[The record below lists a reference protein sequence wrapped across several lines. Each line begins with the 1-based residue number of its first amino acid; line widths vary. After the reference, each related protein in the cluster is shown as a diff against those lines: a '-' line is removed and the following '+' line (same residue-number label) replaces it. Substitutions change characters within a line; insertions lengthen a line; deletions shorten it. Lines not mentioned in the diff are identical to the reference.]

1 LFGEAKKLTT
11 INPTL
16 KIKAINKKIIIAIDG
31 LSGSGKSSTAKL
43 LAKEMNY
50 KYLDSGAMYRAVT
63 LYIIENSI
71 DYKNLKMLKTILD
84 KIELEFIKDDVSGS
98 YQIHLN
104 NKNVEKKIRSKKV
117 SELVS
122 EISKISIIRK
132 KLVQMQRTIGNKKG
146 IVMEGRDIGTVVFP
160 RAELKIFMQ
169 ADLNI
174 RAKRRFNEFEKLGK
188 KISLEEVKSNLID
201 RDNKD
206 SNREDSPLKVT
217 SNSLILDTTSITLEE
232 QIQFIKKEAKKITN

>member
-1 LFGEAKKLTT
+1 MKD
-11 INPTL
+11 
-16 KIKAINKKIIIAIDG
+16 KKIIIAIDG

-71 DYKNLKMLKTILD
+71 DYKNLKTLKTILD
-84 KIELEFIKDDVSGS
+84 KIELEFIKDKVSGS
-98 YQIHLN
+98 YEIHLN
-104 NKNVEKKIRSKKV
+104 NKNVDKNIRSKKV

-132 KLVQMQRTIGNKKG
+132 KLVQMQRTIGDKKG

-160 RAELKIFMQ
+160 KAELKIFMQ

-217 SNSLILDTTSITLEE
+217 SNSLILDTTSISLEE
-232 QIQFIKKEAKKITN
+232 QIEFIKKEAKKITN

>member
-1 LFGEAKKLTT
+1 M
-11 INPTL
+11 
-16 KIKAINKKIIIAIDG
+16 INKKIIIAIDG

-71 DYKNLKMLKTILD
+71 DYKNLKTLKTILD
-84 KIELEFIKDDVSGS
+84 KIKLEFIKDKVSGS
-98 YQIHLN
+98 YEIHLN
-104 NKNVEKKIRSKKV
+104 NKNVEQNIRSKKV

-132 KLVQMQRTIGNKKG
+132 KLVQMQRTIGDKKG

-232 QIQFIKKEAKKITN
+232 QIEFIKKEAKKITN

>member
-1 LFGEAKKLTT
+1 MK
-11 INPTL
+11 
-16 KIKAINKKIIIAIDG
+16 NKKIIIAIDG
-31 LSGSGKSSTAKL
+31 LSGCGKSSTAKL

-71 DYKNLKMLKTILD
+71 DYQNLKKLKNILD
-84 KIELEFIKDDVSGS
+84 EIRLEFIKENTSDSH
-98 YQIHLN
+98 QIFLN

-132 KLVQMQRTIGNKKG
+132 KLVKMQRKIGDNKG
-146 IVMEGRDIGTVVFP
+146 IVMEGRDIATVVFP
-160 RAELKIFMQ
+160 DAELKIFMQ
-169 ADLNI
+169 ADINV
-174 RAKRRFNEFEKLGK
+174 RAKRRLKDFEKIGK
-188 KISLEEVKSNLID
+188 KISLKEVKLNLLE

-206 SNREDSPLKVT
+206 SSRKDSPLKIT
-217 SNSLILDTTSITLEE
+217 SDSLILDTTSISLQD
-232 QIQFIKKEAKKITN
+232 QIEFIKKEVKKIIN

>member
-1 LFGEAKKLTT
+1 MK
-11 INPTL
+11 
-16 KIKAINKKIIIAIDG
+16 NKKIIIAIDG

-71 DYKNLKMLKTILD
+71 DYKNLKTLKTILD
-84 KIELEFIKDDVSGS
+84 KIELEFIKDKVSGS
-98 YQIHLN
+98 YEIHLN
-104 NKNVEKKIRSKKV
+104 NKNVEQNIRSKKV

-132 KLVQMQRTIGNKKG
+132 KLVQMQRNIGNKKG

-217 SNSLILDTTSITLEE
+217 SNSLILDTTSISLEE
-232 QIQFIKKEAKKITN
+232 QIEFIKKEAKKITN

>member
-1 LFGEAKKLTT
+1 MKD
-11 INPTL
+11 
-16 KIKAINKKIIIAIDG
+16 KKIIIAIDG

-50 KYLDSGAMYRAVT
+50 KYLDSGAMYRAIT

-71 DYKNLKMLKTILD
+71 DYKNLKTLKTILD
-84 KIELEFIKDDVSGS
+84 KIELEFIKDKVSGS
-98 YQIHLN
+98 YEIHLN
-104 NKNVEKKIRSKKV
+104 NKNVEQNIRSKKV

-132 KLVQMQRTIGNKKG
+132 KLVQMQRTIGDKKG

-160 RAELKIFMQ
+160 KAELKIFMQ

-232 QIQFIKKEAKKITN
+232 QIEFIL

>member
-1 LFGEAKKLTT
+1 MKD
-11 INPTL
+11 
-16 KIKAINKKIIIAIDG
+16 KKIIIAIDG

-71 DYKNLKMLKTILD
+71 DYKNLKTLKTILD
-84 KIELEFIKDDVSGS
+84 KIELEFIKDKVSGS
-98 YQIHLN
+98 YEIHLN
-104 NKNVEKKIRSKKV
+104 NKNVEQNIRSKKV

-122 EISKISIIRK
+122 EISKISILRK
-132 KLVQMQRTIGNKKG
+132 KLVQMQRTIGDKKG

-160 RAELKIFMQ
+160 KAELKIFMQ

-232 QIQFIKKEAKKITN
+232 QIEFIKKEAKKITN

>member
-1 LFGEAKKLTT
+1 MK
-11 INPTL
+11 
-16 KIKAINKKIIIAIDG
+16 NKKIIIAIDG

-71 DYKNLKMLKTILD
+71 DYKNLKTLKTILD

-104 NKNVEKKIRSKKV
+104 NKNVEKNIRSKKV

-132 KLVQMQRTIGNKKG
+132 KLVQMQRTIGDKKG

-232 QIQFIKKEAKKITN
+232 QIEFIKKEAKKITN

>member
-1 LFGEAKKLTT
+1 M
-11 INPTL
+11 
-16 KIKAINKKIIIAIDG
+16 INKKIIIAIDG

-104 NKNVEKKIRSKKV
+104 NKNVEKNIRSKKV

-160 RAELKIFMQ
+160 RAELKIFMK
-169 ADLNI
+169 ADLDI

-188 KISLEEVKSNLID
+188 KISLEEVKSNLTD

-217 SNSLILDTTSITLEE
+217 SDSLILDTTLISLEE
-232 QIQFIKKEAKKITN
+232 QIEFIKKEAKKITN

>member
-1 LFGEAKKLTT
+1 MK
-11 INPTL
+11 
-16 KIKAINKKIIIAIDG
+16 NKKIIIAIDG

-71 DYKNLKMLKTILD
+71 DYKNLKTLKTILD
-84 KIELEFIKDDVSGS
+84 KIKLEFIKDNVSGS
-98 YQIHLN
+98 YEIHLN
-104 NKNVEKKIRSKKV
+104 NKNVEQNIRSKKV

-132 KLVQMQRTIGNKKG
+132 KLVQMQRTIGDKKG

-232 QIQFIKKEAKKITN
+232 QIEFIKKEAKKITN

>member
-1 LFGEAKKLTT
+1 MK
-11 INPTL
+11 
-16 KIKAINKKIIIAIDG
+16 NKKIIIAIDG

-71 DYKNLKMLKTILD
+71 DYKNLKTLKTILD
-84 KIELEFIKDDVSGS
+84 KIELEFIKDKVSGS
-98 YQIHLN
+98 YEIHLN
-104 NKNVEKKIRSKKV
+104 NKNVEQNIRSKKV

-132 KLVQMQRTIGNKKG
+132 KLVQMQRTIGDKKG

-188 KISLEEVKSNLID
+188 KISLEEVKSNLTD

-217 SNSLILDTTSITLEE
+217 SDSLILDTTLISLEE
-232 QIQFIKKEAKKITN
+232 QIEFIKKEAKKITN

>member
-1 LFGEAKKLTT
+1 M
-11 INPTL
+11 
-16 KIKAINKKIIIAIDG
+16 INKKIIIAIDG

-71 DYKNLKMLKTILD
+71 DYKNLEMLKTILD
-84 KIELEFIKDDVSGS
+84 NIKLEFIKDEMSGS
-98 YQIHLN
+98 HQIHLN
-104 NKNVEKKIRSKKV
+104 NKNIEKKIRSKKV
-117 SELVS
+117 SDLVS

-132 KLVQMQRTIGNKKG
+132 KLVQMQRNIGNKKG

-232 QIQFIKKEAKKITN
+232 QIEFIKKEAKKITN

>member
-1 LFGEAKKLTT
+1 MK
-11 INPTL
+11 
-16 KIKAINKKIIIAIDG
+16 NKKIIIAIDG

-50 KYLDSGAMYRAVT
+50 KYLDSGAKYRAVT

-71 DYKNLKMLKTILD
+71 DYKNLKTLKTILD
-84 KIELEFIKDDVSGS
+84 KIELEFIKDKVSGS
-98 YQIHLN
+98 YEIHLN
-104 NKNVEKKIRSKKV
+104 NKNVEQNIRSKKV

-132 KLVQMQRTIGNKKG
+132 KLVQMQRTIGDKKG

-232 QIQFIKKEAKKITN
+232 QIEFIKKEAKKITN

>member
-1 LFGEAKKLTT
+1 MK
-11 INPTL
+11 
-16 KIKAINKKIIIAIDG
+16 NKKIIIAIDG

-84 KIELEFIKDDVSGS
+84 NIKLEFIKDKVSGS
-98 YQIHLN
+98 YEIHLN
-104 NKNVEKKIRSKKV
+104 NKNVEQNIRSKKV

-132 KLVQMQRTIGNKKG
+132 N
-146 IVMEGRDIGTVVFP
+146 
-160 RAELKIFMQ
+160 
-169 ADLNI
+169 
-174 RAKRRFNEFEKLGK
+174 
-188 KISLEEVKSNLID
+188 
-201 RDNKD
+201 
-206 SNREDSPLKVT
+206 
-217 SNSLILDTTSITLEE
+217 
-232 QIQFIKKEAKKITN
+232 

>member
-1 LFGEAKKLTT
+1 MK
-11 INPTL
+11 
-16 KIKAINKKIIIAIDG
+16 NKKIIIAIDG

-71 DYKNLKMLKTILD
+71 DYKNLKTLKTILD
-84 KIELEFIKDDVSGS
+84 KIELEFIKDKVSGS
-98 YQIHLN
+98 YEIHLN
-104 NKNVEKKIRSKKV
+104 NKNVEQNIRSKKV

-132 KLVQMQRTIGNKKG
+132 KLVQMQRTIGDKKG

-217 SNSLILDTTSITLEE
+217 SNSLILDTTLITLEE
-232 QIQFIKKEAKKITN
+232 QIEFIKKEAKKITN

>member
-1 LFGEAKKLTT
+1 M
-11 INPTL
+11 
-16 KIKAINKKIIIAIDG
+16 INKKIIIAIDG

-84 KIELEFIKDDVSGS
+84 KIELEFIKDDVSDS

-160 RAELKIFMQ
+160 RA
-169 ADLNI
+169 
-174 RAKRRFNEFEKLGK
+174 
-188 KISLEEVKSNLID
+188 
-201 RDNKD
+201 
-206 SNREDSPLKVT
+206 
-217 SNSLILDTTSITLEE
+217 
-232 QIQFIKKEAKKITN
+232 

>member
-1 LFGEAKKLTT
+1 M
-11 INPTL
+11 
-16 KIKAINKKIIIAIDG
+16 INKKIIIAIDG

-84 KIELEFIKDDVSGS
+84 KIELEFIKDDMSGS

-160 RAELKIFMQ
+160 RAELKIFMK
-169 ADLNI
+169 ADLDI

-188 KISLEEVKSNLID
+188 KISLEEVKSNLTD

-217 SNSLILDTTSITLEE
+217 SDSLILDTTLISLEE
-232 QIQFIKKEAKKITN
+232 QIEFIKKEAKKITN

>member
-1 LFGEAKKLTT
+1 MK
-11 INPTL
+11 
-16 KIKAINKKIIIAIDG
+16 NKKIIIAIDG
-31 LSGSGKSSTAKL
+31 LSGCGKSSTAKL

-71 DYKNLKMLKTILD
+71 DYQNLKKLNNILD
-84 KIELEFIKDDVSGS
+84 EIRLEFIKENTSDS
-98 YQIHLN
+98 YQIFLN

-132 KLVQMQRTIGNKKG
+132 KLVKMQRKIGDNKG
-146 IVMEGRDIGTVVFP
+146 IVMEGRDITTVVFP
-160 RAELKIFMQ
+160 DAELKIFMQ
-169 ADLNI
+169 ADINV
-174 RAKRRFNEFEKLGK
+174 RAKRRLKDFEKIGK
-188 KISLEEVKSNLID
+188 KISLKEVKLNLLE

-206 SNREDSPLKVT
+206 SSRKDSPLKIT
-217 SNSLILDTTSITLEE
+217 SDSLILDTTSISLQD
-232 QIQFIKKEAKKITN
+232 QIEFIKKEVKKIIN

>member
-1 LFGEAKKLTT
+1 M
-11 INPTL
+11 
-16 KIKAINKKIIIAIDG
+16 INKKIIIAIDG

-160 RAELKIFMQ
+160 RAELKIFMK
-169 ADLNI
+169 ADLDI

-188 KISLEEVKSNLID
+188 KISLEEVKSNLTD

-217 SNSLILDTTSITLEE
+217 SDSLILDTTLISLEE
-232 QIQFIKKEAKKITN
+232 QIEFIKKEAKKITN

>member
-1 LFGEAKKLTT
+1 M
-11 INPTL
+11 
-16 KIKAINKKIIIAIDG
+16 INKKIIIAIDG

-160 RAELKIFMQ
+160 RAELKIFMK
-169 ADLNI
+169 ADLDI

-217 SNSLILDTTSITLEE
+217 SDSLILDTTSISLEE
-232 QIQFIKKEAKKITN
+232 QIEFIKKEAKKITN

>member
-1 LFGEAKKLTT
+1 MK
-11 INPTL
+11 
-16 KIKAINKKIIIAIDG
+16 NKKIIIAIDG
-31 LSGSGKSSTAKL
+31 LSGCGKSSTAKL

-71 DYKNLKMLKTILD
+71 DYKNLKKLKNILD
-84 KIELEFIKDDVSGS
+84 EIRLEFIKENTSDS
-98 YQIHLN
+98 YQIFLN

-132 KLVQMQRTIGNKKG
+132 KLVKMQRTIGDNKG
-146 IVMEGRDIGTVVFP
+146 IVMEGRDIATVVFP
-160 RAELKIFMQ
+160 DAELKIFMQ
-169 ADLNI
+169 ADINV
-174 RAKRRFNEFEKLGK
+174 RAKRRLKEFKKIGK
-188 KISLEEVKSNLID
+188 KISLKEVKLNLLE

-206 SNREDSPLKVT
+206 SSRKDSPLKIT
-217 SNSLILDTTSITLEE
+217 SDSLILDTTSISLKD
-232 QIQFIKKEAKKITN
+232 QIEFIKKEAKKIIN

>member
-1 LFGEAKKLTT
+1 M
-11 INPTL
+11 
-16 KIKAINKKIIIAIDG
+16 INKKIIIAIDG

-84 KIELEFIKDDVSGS
+84 KIELEFIKDDVSDS

-160 RAELKIFMQ
+160 RAELKIFMK
-169 ADLNI
+169 ADLDI

-188 KISLEEVKSNLID
+188 KISLEEVKSNLTD

-217 SNSLILDTTSITLEE
+217 SDSLILDTTSISLEE
-232 QIQFIKKEAKKITN
+232 QIEFIKKEAKKITN

>member
-1 LFGEAKKLTT
+1 MKD
-11 INPTL
+11 
-16 KIKAINKKIIIAIDG
+16 KKIIIAIDG

-71 DYKNLKMLKTILD
+71 DYKNLKTLKTILD
-84 KIELEFIKDDVSGS
+84 KIELEFIKDKVSGS
-98 YQIHLN
+98 YEIHLN
-104 NKNVEKKIRSKKV
+104 NKNVEQNIRSKKV

-132 KLVQMQRTIGNKKG
+132 KLVQMQRTIGDKKG

-160 RAELKIFMQ
+160 KAELKIFMQ

-232 QIQFIKKEAKKITN
+232 QIEFIKKEAKKITN

>member
-1 LFGEAKKLTT
+1 M
-11 INPTL
+11 
-16 KIKAINKKIIIAIDG
+16 INKKIIIAIDG

>member
-1 LFGEAKKLTT
+1 MK
-11 INPTL
+11 
-16 KIKAINKKIIIAIDG
+16 NKKIIIAIDG

-71 DYKNLKMLKTILD
+71 DYKNLKTLKTILD
-84 KIELEFIKDDVSGS
+84 KIELEFIKDKVSGS
-98 YQIHLN
+98 YEIHLN
-104 NKNVEKKIRSKKV
+104 NKNVDKNIRSKKV

-132 KLVQMQRTIGNKKG
+132 KLVQMQRTIGDKKG

-160 RAELKIFMQ
+160 KAELKIFMQ

-232 QIQFIKKEAKKITN
+232 QIEFIKKEAKKITN

>member
-1 LFGEAKKLTT
+1 MKD
-11 INPTL
+11 
-16 KIKAINKKIIIAIDG
+16 KKIIIAIDG

-71 DYKNLKMLKTILD
+71 DYKNLKTLKTILD
-84 KIELEFIKDDVSGS
+84 KIELEFIKDKVSGS
-98 YQIHLN
+98 YEIHLN
-104 NKNVEKKIRSKKV
+104 NKNVEQNIRSKKV

-132 KLVQMQRTIGNKKG
+132 KLVQMQRTIGDKKG

-232 QIQFIKKEAKKITN
+232 QIEFIKKEAKKITN

>member
-1 LFGEAKKLTT
+1 M
-11 INPTL
+11 
-16 KIKAINKKIIIAIDG
+16 INKKIIIAIDG

-71 DYKNLKMLKTILD
+71 DYKNLKTLKTILD

-104 NKNVEKKIRSKKV
+104 NKNVEKNIRSKKV

-232 QIQFIKKEAKKITN
+232 QIEFIKKEAKKITN

>member
-1 LFGEAKKLTT
+1 M
-11 INPTL
+11 
-16 KIKAINKKIIIAIDG
+16 INKKIIIAIDG

-43 LAKEMNY
+43 LAKEMDY

-71 DYKNLKMLKTILD
+71 DYKNLNILKSILD
-84 KIELEFIKDDVSGS
+84 KIELEFIKDNDSGS
-98 YQIHLN
+98 YQIYLN

-132 KLVQMQRTIGNKKG
+132 KLVQMQRIIGNKKG

-160 RAELKIFMQ
+160 GAELKIFMQ
-169 ADLNI
+169 ADLNV
-174 RAKRRFNEFEKLGK
+174 RVKRRFNEFEKLGK
-188 KISLEEVKSNLID
+188 KISLEEVKLNLID

-217 SNSLILDTTSITLEE
+217 SDSLILDTTSISLEE
-232 QIQFIKKEAKKITN
+232 QIEFIKKEARKIIN

>member
-1 LFGEAKKLTT
+1 MK
-11 INPTL
+11 
-16 KIKAINKKIIIAIDG
+16 NKKIIIAIDG

-132 KLVQMQRTIGNKKG
+132 KLVQMQRTIGDKKG

-169 ADLNI
+169 ADLDI

-232 QIQFIKKEAKKITN
+232 QIEFIKKEAKKITN

>member
-1 LFGEAKKLTT
+1 M
-11 INPTL
+11 
-16 KIKAINKKIIIAIDG
+16 INKKIIIAIDG

-84 KIELEFIKDDVSGS
+84 KIELEFIKDKVSGS
-98 YQIHLN
+98 YEIHLN
-104 NKNVEKKIRSKKV
+104 NKNVEQNIRSKKV

-160 RAELKIFMQ
+160 RAELKIFMK
-169 ADLNI
+169 ADLDI

-188 KISLEEVKSNLID
+188 KISLEEVKSNLTD

-217 SNSLILDTTSITLEE
+217 SDSLILDTTLISLEE
-232 QIQFIKKEAKKITN
+232 QIEFIKKEAKKITN